1 MARID
6 LAIGVFGGVAS
17 DYTARLDV
25 ALAPLARQSAVAG
38 IAVLLAGAVG
48 IRAAIAVVDWDSG
61 AFAIEADVEL
71 SARVAVIALRQK
83 VGVFAARNRVA
94 AVGCARVAVIATNRF
109 NKATSGEAL
118 SRASARVVVVAGCAV
133 WLIGGFAQALTGVA
147 RAQLATVCSSR
158 TIDYR
163 SRVRLALASHARVDA
178 VAEVAVVPL
187 LAVSIHLAIALV
199 SAAYTFAAA
208 AGIAHG
214 AVVAVRARAA
224 RRLLGTDAGSITTG
238 CCARISVIRATICA
252 FADAGRT
259 GAAAAAKGRAAA
271 GCRIG
276 HGNG

>member
-25 ALAPLARQSAVAG
+25 ALAPLAGQSAVAG
-38 IAVLLAGAVG
+38 ISVLLAGAVG

-71 SARVAVIALRQK
+71 GARVAVIALRQK
-83 VGVFAARNRVA
+83 VGVFASRNRVA

-118 SRASARVVVVAGCAV
+118 PRASARVVVVAGCAV

-214 AVVAVRARAA
+214 AVVAV
-224 RRLLGTDAGSITTG
+224 
-238 CCARISVIRATICA
+238 
-252 FADAGRT
+252 
-259 GAAAAAKGRAAA
+259 
-271 GCRIG
+271 
-276 HGNG
+276 